1 MIGPP
6 CPFYIRMYSLLAQAL
21 SEKGVGFTTRD
32 VTQDEEALAKL
43 ERMNAVGTP
52 VTVVDGEEVI
62 FGFDRKKLQETLGL

>member
-1 MIGPP
+1 MVSPSIAGTAHRFNSYDER
-6 CPFYIRMYSLLAQAL
+6 C
-21 SEKGVGFTTRD
+21 RD

-43 ERMNAVGTP
+43 ERMDAVGTP

>member
-1 MIGPP
+1 
-6 CPFYIRMYSLLAQAL
+6 
-21 SEKGVGFTTRD
+21 

-43 ERMNAVGTP
+43 ERMDAVGTP